1 MWWLDN
7 ALRCNLNKILK
18 RQKNFK
24 SQKKGSRGENFGFCV
39 GFGWLVGIKFLDLKT
54 DYQLKIHSE
63 SVAYRKAS

>member
-18 RQKNFK
+18 RQKSK
-24 SQKKGSRGENFGFCV
+24 VSEKKVPVRGENFGF
-39 GFGWLVGIKFLDLKT
+39 GLGLVGLLSEKMNQF
-54 DYQLKIHSE
+54 KIHSE